1 MKVHLKFSGDARQ
14 KFGISDMWLPLQ
26 DEATVEKLLT
36 KLERE
41 KGVKLNLENT
51 NIVVLLNGRR
61 IEFVGGL
68 KARLKDLDEIVVMPI
83 LAGG

>member
-1 MKVHLKFSGDARQ
+1 MKVYLKFSGDARQ
-14 KFGISDMWLPLQ
+14 KFGISDMWLFLQ
-26 DEATVEKLLT
+26 SEATVEELLT

-41 KGVKLNLENT
+41 KGIKLNLENT

-68 KARLKDLDEIVVMPI
+68 KTQLKDLDEIVIMPI
-83 LAGG
+83 IAGG